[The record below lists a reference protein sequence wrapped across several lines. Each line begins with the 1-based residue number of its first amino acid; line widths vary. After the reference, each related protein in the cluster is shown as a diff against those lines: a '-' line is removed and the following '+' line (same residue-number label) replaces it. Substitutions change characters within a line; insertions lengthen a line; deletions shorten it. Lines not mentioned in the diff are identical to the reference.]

1 MRAMIYQAN
10 AGQVYYGHTIG
21 ILMLDT
27 FVPMIPG
34 DMGNATS
41 FPYPVLYRTLNNIT
55 AQKISARDEAVV
67 PELITKGHELVQNGA
82 KAITADCGF
91 LLYEQKELRDALNVP
106 VFLSS
111 LLQLPFMLSM
121 LHGGEKVGIITADS
135 RQLNIEMLQAIG
147 QVDTQR
153 VIIRGLEKT
162 NYFYDACIAE
172 SGTLDKENI
181 EQELVG
187 ITLNMVQ
194 QDPSIQAILLECSF
208 LPPYAQ
214 AVQDAVN
221 LPVFDYKTMI
231 DYVHSSFRQPRYDGY
246 L

>member
-1 MRAMIYQAN
+1 MIYKAN
-10 AGQVYYGHTIG
+10 PGQVYYGHTIG

-41 FPYPVLYRTLNNIT
+41 YPYPVLYRTLNNIT
-55 AQKISARDEAVV
+55 AQKISARDQAVL
-67 PELITKGHELVQNGA
+67 PELIKKGNELVQDGA

-91 LLYEQKELRDALNVP
+91 LLYEQKELRVALNVP

-111 LLQLPFMLSM
+111 LLQLPFMQFM
-121 LHGGEKVGIITADS
+121 LNDGEKVGIITADS
-135 RQLNIEMLQAIG
+135 KQLHTGMLQAMG
-147 QVDTQR
+147 HVDTER
-153 VIIRGLEKT
+153 VVIRGLE
-162 NYFYDACIAE
+162 NAPYFYDACIAE
-172 SGTLDKENI
+172 SGTLDQAKI
-181 EQELVG
+181 KQEVVT
-187 ITLNMVQ
+187 IASNMVAL
-194 QDPSIQAILLECSF
+194 DPDIKTILLECSY

-214 AVQDAVN
+214 AVQDAVH

-231 DYVHSSFRQPRYDGY
+231 DYVHASFRKPRNDGY